1 LGGGSPSRVPSSAG
15 LARPASQEAMT
26 VPVYEYRCGD
36 CGQQTDR
43 LLPHAQ
49 AGEPGPCPSC
59 AGTLERRFSRVAV
72 KLQGWGFSRT
82 DGMVPDRPGRGDFK
96 QVQERAERISD
107 GGA

>member
-1 LGGGSPSRVPSSAG
+1 
-15 LARPASQEAMT
+15 MT